1 MAERENMASP
11 PHKDYHSYVIEN
23 GELVGKF
30 EEMYVNCENPWP
42 EDIEDLES
50 RLSGTAKSVG
60 INFLGITGISEDS
73 KAGVVVDIKPGSSP
87 WLRIWPE
94 YELSLLR
101 SSAVEGE

>member
-1 MAERENMASP
+1 MNVYWFEITNLSYENVQGVLASS
-11 PHKDYHSYVIEN
+11 K
-23 GELVGKF
+23 
-30 EEMYVNCENPWP
+30 EEARGGIAKYF